1 MFDHKKIKFIRK
13 LPEGNDILLC
23 WIMLLASAGKCNM
36 GGYIFLT
43 SDIAYTAEMLADE
56 FDMPIN
62 TIRLALDTFSRLSM
76 INQDNGIYIEGWEEY
91 QNIDGMEKI
100 RLQNRKRAKKRYDN
114 KKASLLLEDS
124 HVSSHVRITQPH
136 ATDIDIELDLELE
149 LEREKEKDLKNNN
162 TIILSSEQP
171 VKSEKPKKHKYGEYG
186 HILLTEREL
195 GQLRDDYGGNVEELI
210 KYLDEY
216 IEMKGLKYKSHYLA
230 IRKWV
235 VTAVSEQKKK
245 KNKGTVETNNVFNQV
260 GKDRGY
266 W

>member
-1 MFDHKKIKFIRK
+1 MADIKWIKLYIDMFDHKKIKFIRK

-36 GGYIFLT
+36 CGYIFLT

-62 TIRLALDTFSRLSM
+62 TIRLALDTFNRLNM

-100 RLQNRKRAKKRYDN
+100 REQTQKRVAKHRAIQ
-114 KKASLLLEDS
+114 KALTCNVTVTQSNATELE
-124 HVSSHVRITQPH
+124 
-136 ATDIDIELDLELE
+136 LELE
-149 LEREKEKDLKNNN
+149 LEREKDLESNK
-162 TIILSSEQP
+162 TIILSSEP
-171 VKSEKPKKHKYGEYG
+171 PSKSEKPKKHKYGEYG
-186 HILLTEREL
+186 HILLTDQEL
-195 GQLRDDYGGNVEELI
+195 GHLRNDYGNNVEELI

-235 VTAVSEQKKK
+235 VSAVSEQQK
-245 KNKGTVETNNVFNQV
+245 KNNKGAAETNNVFNQV